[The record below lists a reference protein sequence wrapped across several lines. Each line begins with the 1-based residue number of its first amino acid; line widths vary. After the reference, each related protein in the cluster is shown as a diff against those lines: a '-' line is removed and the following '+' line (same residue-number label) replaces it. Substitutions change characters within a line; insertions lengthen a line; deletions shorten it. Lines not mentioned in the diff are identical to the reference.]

1 MSEIDLQEGKINVDG
16 EWLSVDDLTHSI
28 QAKIS
33 AGDMKFSGLAAALE
47 TLKIELENSHTIET
61 TIVIPNADYE
71 KLKAL
76 GGDDDLDCVRKAIM
90 AFIGIDGSEKDAS
103 QPTPEP
109 AAKSDV
115 KKKKAIKCA
124 KCNTTIEITTDEI
137 PSEIEC
143 PECGTIGRLKAPNK
157 N

>member
-1 MSEIDLQEGKINVDG
+1 MSEIDLQEGKINVEG
-16 EWLSVDDLTHSI
+16 EWLSVDDLTQKI

-47 TLKIELENSHTIET
+47 ALNLALENSHTIQT

-71 KLKAL
+71 KLKEL
-76 GGDDDLDCVRKAIM
+76 GGGDDQACVLKAIL
-90 AFIGIDGSEKDAS
+90 AFIGSDGPAKSAPE
-103 QPTPEP
+103 PTSEP
-109 AAKSDV
+109 AAKTDV

-124 KCNTTIEITTDEI
+124 KCNTAIEITTDEI

-143 PECGTIGRLKAPNK
+143 PECGTLGRLKAHNK
-157 N
+157 S